1 MSAPYASNIR
11 LVVDAFPPLNYHLH
25 MDHFSLAAGFP
36 QASQAEWLALVD
48 KALAKAPFDTLRT
61 KLHEGLT
68 TEPLY
73 GEARFRPPLNGARGW
88 YVVEPLTAAESP
100 DGSGD
105 SAGAFSIRFDASLGI
120 EAAGRLR
127 KLLGA
132 DVPCI
137 VAPGSALADAALVL
151 AAKDKSGI
159 AGSAGF
165 DPLTAFALS
174 GERPAQKASLL
185 ADTVDAAFH
194 IHEHFPAFV
203 PFLASGHA
211 WDGAGGSATEELA
224 FTLGA
229 GVSYWRALAEAGMP
243 LAIAASCIGFSLTAS
258 ADIFLTIAKFRGLR
272 LLWAR
277 ALEAAGEK
285 PQGPPMLLARMPE
298 RILTAYDPHVNLL
311 RGTASAFGAAIGGA
325 TGIEVLPFDSASGGP
340 MTLSRRMAR
349 NTSLILREESYL
361 AAVADAAAGS
371 AYLEALTDGLASSAW
386 ALFREVEAK
395 GGLAAAIECGFV
407 QDELRRKGSQR
418 ERAVACR
425 ADKITGVSV
434 FPNPSESVPFPEEIS
449 SPNAEGTHPFAGR
462 LPALPQAGKGERFA
476 ALVEAARAGACL
488 RELRTASR
496 RVASIVMPPLDAS
509 MRDAEPF
516 EALRWRADLALEMIG
531 SRPPIFLALLGKPDD
546 YRARANWVQSF
557 FAAGGIEAIV
567 PEQGFEN
574 LETLA
579 AAFKRSPAPVA
590 CLCSSNKVYAAMPGA
605 AAALKKAGG
614 VAVYL
619 AGPAS
624 ILESV
629 DPADAVAIDRLIHE
643 GCNALA
649 ILEEAQAALKVEELA
664 AAAEEEEAEEGFE
677 VHTHA
682 HGPDCG
688 CC

>member
-1 MSAPYASNIR
+1 
-11 LVVDAFPPLNYHLH
+11 

-36 QASQAEWLALVD
+36 QSSEAEWLALAG

-73 GEARFRPPLNGARGW
+73 SEAQSRPPLNGARGW
-88 YVVEPLTAAESP
+88 YVVQPLTAGDVQDP
-100 DGSGD
+100 DGSGNG
-105 SAGAFSIRFDASLGI
+105 AGAFSIRFDAGLGI
-120 EAAGRLR
+120 ETAANLR

-137 VAPGSALADAALVL
+137 VAPGSALADASLVL
-151 AAKDKSGI
+151 AAKDMSGI
-159 AGSAGF
+159 TGSAGF

-174 GERPAQKASLL
+174 GERPAQKTALL
-185 ADTVDAAFH
+185 ADYVDAAFH
-194 IHEHFPAFV
+194 ISEHFPSFI

-211 WDGAGGSATEELA
+211 WDAAGGSATEELA

-243 LAIAASCIGFSLTAS
+243 LATAAGCIGFSLTAS
-258 ADIFLTIAKFRGLR
+258 ADIFLTIAKFRAMR
-272 LLWAR
+272 LLWAGT
-277 ALEAAGEK
+277 LEAAGEK
-285 PQGPPMLLARMPE
+285 PQGPSMLLARMPE
-298 RILTAYDPHVNLL
+298 RILTAYDPHMNLL
-311 RGTASAFGAAIGGA
+311 RGTASAFGAGVGGA
-325 TGIEVLPFDSASGGP
+325 TGIEVLPFDSVSGGP
-340 MTLSRRMAR
+340 LALSRRMAC
-349 NTSLILREESYL
+349 NTSLILQEESYL
-361 AAVADAAAGS
+361 SAVADAAAGS
-371 AYLEALTDGLASSAW
+371 AYLETLTDGLASSAW

-395 GGLAAAIECGFV
+395 GGLAGAIECGFV
-407 QDELRRKGSQR
+407 QDELRRKGAQR
-418 ERAVACR
+418 ERAIAVR
-425 ADKITGVSV
+425 AAKITGVSV
-434 FPNPSESVPFPEEIS
+434 FPNPSESMPFPEEIAIS
-449 SPNAEGTHPFAGR
+449 DAEGTHPFAGK
-462 LPALPQAGKGERFA
+462 LPALPMAGKGERFA
-476 ALVEAARAGACL
+476 ALVGAARAGATL

-496 RVASIVMPPLDAS
+496 RVASIVMPPLAAPV
-509 MRDAEPF
+509 RDAEPF
-516 EALRWRADLALEMIG
+516 EALRWRADVALEMIG

-624 ILESV
+624 LLETI
-629 DPADAVAIDRLIHE
+629 DPADAVAIDRLVHE

-649 ILEEAQAALKVEELA
+649 ILEEVQAALKVEELA

-677 VHTHA
+677 VHTHV
-682 HGPDCG
+682 HGHDCG

>member
-1 MSAPYASNIR
+1 
-11 LVVDAFPPLNYHLH
+11 

-36 QASQAEWLALVD
+36 QASEAEWLSLVE

-73 GEARFRPPLNGARGW
+73 KQPQSRPPLSGSRGW
-88 YVVEPLTAAESP
+88 YVVQPLTASEAQGA
-100 DGSGD
+100 DDLANG
-105 SAGAFSIRFDASLGI
+105 AGALSIGFDADFGVETVSNLK
-120 EAAGRLR
+120 R
-127 KLLGA
+127 LLGA

-137 VAPGSALADAALVL
+137 VAPGSAPADAALVL

-165 DPLTAFALS
+165 DPLTAFAVS
-174 GERPAQKASLL
+174 GERPAQKAALL

-194 IHEHFPAFV
+194 IREHFPAFV

-224 FTLGA
+224 FTLAA

-243 LAIAASCIGFSLTAS
+243 LTTAAGCIGFSLTAS
-258 ADIFLTIAKFRGLR
+258 ADIFLTIAKFRALR

-285 PQGPPMLLARMPE
+285 PQAGLLLLARMPE

-311 RGTASAFGAAIGGA
+311 RGTAAAFGAAIGGA
-325 TGIEVLPFDSASGGP
+325 TGIEILPFDSASGSP
-340 MTLSRRMAR
+340 AAFSRRLAR
-349 NTSLILREESYL
+349 NTSLILQEESYL
-361 AAVADAAAGS
+361 SAVADAAAGS
-371 AYLEALTDGLASSAW
+371 AYLETLTNELAASAW
-386 ALFREVEAK
+386 ALFRRTEAK
-395 GGLAAAIECGFV
+395 GGLAAAIESGFV
-407 QDELRRKGSQR
+407 EDELRRKAGER

-425 ADKITGVSV
+425 DAKITGVSV
-434 FPNPSESVPFPEEIS
+434 FPNALEKAPLPDIVA
-449 SPNAEGTHPFAGR
+449 SPDDEGRHTFAGK
-462 LPALPQAGKGERFA
+462 LPALPAAGKGERFA
-476 ALVEAARAGACL
+476 ALIEAARSGACL

-496 RVASIVMPPLDAS
+496 RVMSIAAPGLNAS
-509 MRDAEPF
+509 MRDAEPY
-516 EALRWRADLALEMIG
+516 ENLRWRADIALEVIG
-531 SRPPIFLALLGKPDD
+531 SRPPIFLALLGKADD

-557 FAAGGIEAIV
+557 FAAGGIEAIL

-574 LETLA
+574 LEALA
-579 AAFKRSPAPVA
+579 VAFKRSPAPVA
-590 CLCSSNKVYAAMPGA
+590 CLCSSNKVYASMPGA
-605 AAALKKAGG
+605 AAALKKAGA

-624 ILESV
+624 LLETIA
-629 DPADAVAIDRLIHE
+629 PQDAVVIDRLIHE
-643 GCNALA
+643 GCSALA
-649 ILEEAQAALKVEELA
+649 ILEEAQSALKVEELA

>member
-1 MSAPYASNIR
+1 
-11 LVVDAFPPLNYHLH
+11 

-36 QASQAEWLALVD
+36 QASEAEWLALVD
-48 KALAKAPFDTLRT
+48 KALAKAPFGTLRT
-61 KLHEGLT
+61 GLREGLV

-73 GEARFRPPLNGARGW
+73 MQAQSRAPLFGSRGW
-88 YVVEPLTAAESP
+88 HVVQPLTAGEAQGA
-100 DGSGD
+100 DNAGSG
-105 SAGAFSIRFDASLGI
+105 AGALSIRFDASLGI
-120 EAAGRLR
+120 ETAAGLR

-132 DVPCI
+132 DVPCF
-137 VAPGSALADAALVL
+137 VAPGSALGDAALVL
-151 AAKDKSGI
+151 AAKEGAI
-159 AGSAGF
+159 TGSAGF
-165 DPLTAFALS
+165 DPLTAFALC
-174 GERPAQKASLL
+174 GERPAQKDTLF
-185 ADTVDAAFH
+185 ADYVDAAFH
-194 IHEHFPAFV
+194 IREHFPSFV

-224 FTLGA
+224 FALAA

-243 LAIAASCIGFSLTAS
+243 LGVAAGSIGFSLTAS
-258 ADIFLTIAKFRGLR
+258 ADIFLTIAKFRSLR

-277 ALEAAGEK
+277 AREVAGEK
-285 PQGPPMLLARMPE
+285 PQAGLMLLARMPE
-298 RILTAYDPHVNLL
+298 RILTSYDPHVNLL

-340 MTLSRRMAR
+340 AALSRRLAR
-349 NTSLILREESYL
+349 NTSLILQEESYL
-361 AAVADAAAGS
+361 SAVADAAAGS
-371 AYLEALTDGLASSAW
+371 AYLEALTNKLASLAW
-386 ALFREVEAK
+386 ALFSEVETG
-395 GGLAAAIECGFV
+395 GGLAAAIESGFV
-407 QDELRRKGSQR
+407 QDQLRHKAAAR
-418 ERAVACR
+418 ERAIAAR

-434 FPNPSESVPFPEEIS
+434 FPNPAESVPFPEEIA
-449 SPNAEGTHPFAGR
+449 SPDSEGTHPFAGR
-462 LPALPQAGKGERFA
+462 LPALPAAGKGERFA
-476 ALVEAARAGACL
+476 ALIAAARAGTSL

-496 RVASIVMPPLDAS
+496 RVASIVIPPLAAS
-509 MRDAEPF
+509 TRDAEPF

-557 FAAGGIEAIV
+557 FAASGIEAIM
-567 PEQGFEN
+567 PEQGFESV
-574 LETLA
+574 EALA

-605 AAALKKAGG
+605 ATALKKAGG

-624 ILESV
+624 VLETLDS
-629 DPADAVAIDRLIHE
+629 ADAVAIDRLIHE

-664 AAAEEEEAEEGFE
+664 AAAEEDEAEVGFE
-677 VHTHA
+677 VHTHV
-682 HGPDCG
+682 HGHDCG